1 MIRSFSTRS
10 RSNWCP
16 FAPNFFCGE
25 GSLPEWT
32 SEKRLVPFFYPPKS
46 GGPSQHGIRAPFG
59 PYSNTAETGHVDPS
73 LEFLGPLI
81 KRSMN
86 LPGLSL
92 KVASLL
98 QLGGVR
104 DPHCCDTRPLLFSRW
119 GGHFP
124 SQREAPS
131 HSGGFDFGGA
141 PLDPPTEEFIRSEFH
156 MPFSGE
162 AGPTVFF
169 PENCPR
175 RGGWLEGWQ
184 ENGRGSSSISP
195 PLAAAFFP
203 DACFSS
209 MIGFAFLVVSGRGEY
224 LRRGFVCR
232 RISANSASFPPLTC
246 RPAALVP
253 TYLALR
259 NGSRFGRR
267 HCQLFQVHKVRIS
280 LEHTWWFKLLF
291 WKSHWKACSL
301 ATKTNKAEFKS
312 KWLSPF
318 P

>member
-1 MIRSFSTRS
+1 M
-10 RSNWCP
+10 
-16 FAPNFFCGE
+16 
-25 GSLPEWT
+25 
-32 SEKRLVPFFYPPKS
+32 
-46 GGPSQHGIRAPFG
+46 
-59 PYSNTAETGHVDPS
+59 DS

-81 KRSMN
+81 KRSIN
-86 LPGLSL
+86 LPGSL
-92 KVASLL
+92 KASLL
-98 QLGGVR
+98 QQGGCQGSTLRYKTAAVLSLGR
-104 DPHCCDTRPLLFSRW
+104 TFS
-119 GGHFP
+119 
-124 SQREAPS
+124 QQEAPS
-131 HSGGFDFGGA
+131 HSGVFDFGGA
-141 PLDPPTEEFIRSEFH
+141 PLGPPTEEFIRSEFH

-203 DACFSS
+203 DACFSN

-291 WKSHWKACSL
+291 GNPIGKL
-301 ATKTNKAEFKS
+301 V
-312 KWLSPF
+312 P
-318 P
+318 